1 MAIIQSY
8 PTGVPKT
15 GDFLLGTQMPT
26 LVGEEATTRN
36 FSMASVLALG
46 SAPNIVTAKVVVTNA
61 QLLTLG
67 TVPVEILPVVTG
79 YIYEI
84 LGITTF
90 ATNSGANGAS
100 YNWSASGDGVFYG
113 QGFTAVDHRLEV
125 PNAQLPVGG
134 FSVDASAFV
143 GTPIAGRYRIGAA
156 LRLSTTLGV
165 DPTAVLS
172 PNATWTIN
180 VTYRLIPAS

>member
-1 MAIIQSY
+1 MAIISSY
-8 PTGVPKT
+8 PTITPTSSDLVLVVDTSEDGNPTKT
-15 GDFLLGTQMPT
+15 
-26 LVGEEATTRN
+26 ATIG
-36 FSMASVLALG
+36 SVNALAT
-46 SAPNIVTAKVVVTNA
+46 APSIAVAVVSVTNA

-67 TVPVEILPVVTG
+67 TVPVEILPSVTG

-90 ATNSGANGAS
+90 AANSGGSGAS

-134 FSVDASAFV
+134 VSANASIFA
-143 GTPIAGRYRIGAA
+143 GTPIAGQYRISAA

-165 DPTAVLS
+165 DPTVVLS

-180 VTYRLIPAS
+180 VTYRLIQAS

>member
-1 MAIIQSY
+1 MAIISSY
-8 PTGVPKT
+8 PTITPTSSDLVLVVDTSEDGNPTKT
-15 GDFLLGTQMPT
+15 AT
-26 LVGEEATTRN
+26 VGSINASAT
-36 FSMASVLALG
+36 
-46 SAPNIVTAKVVVTNA
+46 APDIQVATKTITNA

-90 ATNSGANGAS
+90 AKNSGGNGAS

-113 QGFTAVDHRLEV
+113 QGFTALDHRLEV
-125 PNAQLPVGG
+125 PTAQLPVGG

-143 GTPIAGRYRIGAA
+143 GTPIAGRYRIDAA

-165 DPTAVLS
+165 DPTPVLS

-180 VTYRLIPAS
+180 VTYRLIKAS

>member
-1 MAIIQSY
+1 MAIISSY
-8 PTGVPKT
+8 PTITPTSSDLVLVVDTSEDGNPTKT
-15 GDFLLGTQMPT
+15 AT
-26 LVGEEATTRN
+26 VGSINASAT
-36 FSMASVLALG
+36 
-46 SAPNIVTAKVVVTNA
+46 APDIQVATKTITNA

-90 ATNSGANGAS
+90 AKNSGGNGAS

-125 PNAQLPVGG
+125 PTAQLPVGG

-143 GTPIAGRYRIGAA
+143 GTPIAGRYRIDAA

-165 DPTAVLS
+165 DPTPVLS

-180 VTYRLIPAS
+180 VTYRLIKAS

>member
-67 TVPVEILPVVTG
+67 TVPVEILPVATG